1 MQHPWK
7 SVEPLIL
14 KQFLKH
20 LSWLMILNLAV
31 KPAYLLIIDTKI
43 QDLLGPEEFGRYF
56 PLLSLSILLNILL
69 DAGLANH
76 MTRLISGNPNEIHQ
90 AFQRGWR
97 TKSVL
102 FPAYF
107 VLLMSIGWL
116 LGWRGES
123 LIWLAWI
130 GINQALLSAILYIR
144 AGLQG
149 IGAHRP
155 DAWVSVGDRSMLFLS
170 MGALIFSFERFE
182 LTWLLMGTSVAL
194 FLTCIIALWR
204 LKKQALFVD
213 RLPSPLG
220 DGSAR
225 NIQEDLKSGWPYALL
240 FLLMMTY
247 HRVDGIML
255 ERLAPDGAIQAGWY
269 AMSYRFFEAANMI
282 GFLCATLLLPYF
294 TRMLAQRADVRPLAR
309 SMSSV
314 LLAVGASIAWASWF
328 FPEAFLGAFYDY
340 EIQAAAGI
348 LPWLMI
354 SFAVFAQ
361 GYVFSTLLTARG
373 DLRVLNRMAAAG
385 ALLNI
390 TLNAWWLSQASA
402 TNGGMGCAIISAIT
416 QGAMVGGQI
425 YFSLRN
431 HPGRQW
437 WKLLRALLLHSLAC
451 FAICS
456 LLARWGINPKQALW
470 IALIGCLAAGLLPG
484 VIDFRSMKKMLSEKM
499 NTFADS

>member
-1 MQHPWK
+1 MQ
-7 SVEPLIL
+7 
-14 KQFLKH
+14 
-20 LSWLMILNLAV
+20 
-31 KPAYLLIIDTKI
+31 
-43 QDLLGPEEFGRYF
+43 
-56 PLLSLSILLNILL
+56 
-69 DAGLANH
+69 GLANH
-76 MTRLISGNPNEIHQ
+76 MTRLISGNPGEIHH
-90 AFQRGWR
+90 AFRQGWR

-107 VLLMSIGWL
+107 ALLMSIGWL

-149 IGAHRP
+149 IGAHRS

-182 LTWLLMGTSVAL
+182 LTWLLMGHLCGVIPHVHHCTLATEES
-194 FLTCIIALWR
+194 T
-204 LKKQALFVD
+204 ALFVD

>member
-1 MQHPWK
+1 
-7 SVEPLIL
+7 
-14 KQFLKH
+14 
-20 LSWLMILNLAV
+20 MILNLAV

-149 IGAHRP
+149 IGAHRS

-204 LKKQALFVD
+204 LKKASL
-213 RLPSPLG
+213 
-220 DGSAR
+220 
-225 NIQEDLKSGWPYALL
+225 
-240 FLLMMTY
+240 
-247 HRVDGIML
+247 
-255 ERLAPDGAIQAGWY
+255 
-269 AMSYRFFEAANMI
+269 
-282 GFLCATLLLPYF
+282 
-294 TRMLAQRADVRPLAR
+294 VRRP
-309 SMSSV
+309 V
-314 LLAVGASIAWASWF
+314 AV
-328 FPEAFLGAFYDY
+328 
-340 EIQAAAGI
+340 
-348 LPWLMI
+348 
-354 SFAVFAQ
+354 
-361 GYVFSTLLTARG
+361 TARG
-373 DLRVLNRMAAAG
+373 WIGEKHTRRPKIRMALRPPVSIDDDVPSGRWNHARTAG
-385 ALLNI
+385 A
-390 TLNAWWLSQASA
+390 
-402 TNGGMGCAIISAIT
+402 
-416 QGAMVGGQI
+416 
-425 YFSLRN
+425 
-431 HPGRQW
+431 
-437 WKLLRALLLHSLAC
+437 
-451 FAICS
+451 
-456 LLARWGINPKQALW
+456 
-470 IALIGCLAAGLLPG
+470 
-484 VIDFRSMKKMLSEKM
+484 
-499 NTFADS
+499 